1 MIDYGKVARAVE
13 AGGSPT
19 IVVFGDYCLD
29 KYLYTDPA
37 NDELSVET
45 GLVAY
50 QFDRKALFAGVG
62 GTITNNLRALEA
74 NVRCVG
80 MLGRDGEGFEL
91 RQALEQVGADP
102 SYMVETPGRC
112 TYTYTIPMRK
122 NPDGSYSEMNRL
134 DFRSMEPLPPELED
148 ALVARLEQ
156 ALEGAD
162 AVIVTDQFV
171 EPGLGALTDRV
182 REAVCNLAL
191 EHPDIVFYADSRAFV
206 EKYRNLVVKCNDHEL
221 LRVFDPAHEDSPT
234 RELVEQ
240 YGQQLTQ
247 LTGRPAYVTLGAAGS
262 MLFAQGQPPV
272 AAPAFQVEGPIDIVG
287 AGDATNAGIV
297 LGLCLGLAPQE
308 AAALGNCVS
317 SITIQQIGR
326 TGTAT
331 RQQVAQRLRT
341 RA

>member
-13 AGGSPT
+13 QGGSPT

-45 GLVAY
+45 GLVAH

-80 MLGRDGEGFEL
+80 MLGQDGEGFEL
-91 RQALEQVGADP
+91 RQALERVGAD
-102 SYMVETPGRC
+102 SQFMVETPERC
-112 TYTYTIPMRK
+112 TYSYTKPMRK
-122 NPDGSYSEMNRL
+122 NPDGSYSEMERL
-134 DFRSMEPLPPELED
+134 DFRTMTPLSPQLED
-148 ALVARLEQ
+148 ALVERLEQ
-156 ALEGAD
+156 ALQGAD

-191 EHPDIVFYADSRAFV
+191 RYPNIIFYADSRAFV

-221 LRVFDPAHEDSPT
+221 LRVFAPAYAESPT
-234 RELVEQ
+234 LELVEE
-240 YGQQLTQ
+240 YGERLTQ
-247 LTGRPAYVTLGAAGS
+247 LTGRPAYVTLGAQGS
-262 MLFAQGQPPV
+262 MLFREGQAPA

-287 AGDATNAGIV
+287 AGDATNAGIG
-297 LGLCLGLAPQE
+297 LGLCLGLEPQE

-331 RQQVAQRLRT
+331 RQQVAGRLRT
-341 RA
+341 RL